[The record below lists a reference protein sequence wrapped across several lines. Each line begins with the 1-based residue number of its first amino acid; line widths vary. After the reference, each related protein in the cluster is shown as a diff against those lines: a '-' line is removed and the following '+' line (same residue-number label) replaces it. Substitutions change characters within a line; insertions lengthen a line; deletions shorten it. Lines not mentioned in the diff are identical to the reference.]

1 MVDKMNMQYLI
12 SIILLIVLLKNG
24 HVSSLKK
31 IFLKENISQ
40 QHLKVILVEFIF
52 LADISFIQMQSKT
65 KCLMI
70 CIC

>member
-24 HVSSLKK
+24 HVSSSKK

-52 LADISFIQMQSKT
+52 LEDISFIQMQSRT

-70 CIC
+70 YIC